1 MIVDTIDNWNLYF
14 TKESALYAGM
24 DFIKNFSEAGADGRY
39 EIKGKEI
46 YAVVQSYD
54 TQQAAGKKIE
64 SHKKFIDI
72 QYVLSGGEVIGWL
85 PAAGLTE
92 LSAYSEEKDV
102 LFYHPADIITPIIMV
117 PGTFA
122 IFFPQDAHQPGCMYR
137 QVEPVRKIV
146 VKVAYHLGGENTG
159 EIGGGFTAL

>member
-14 TKESALYAGM
+14 TKESPLYAGM
-24 DFIKNFSEAGADGRY
+24 GFIRNFSEAGADGCY
-39 EIKGKEI
+39 EIRGQEI
-46 YAVVQSYD
+46 YAIVQSYD

-72 QYVLSGGEVIGWL
+72 QYVLSGGEAIGWL
-85 PAAGLTE
+85 PVAGLKE

-102 LFYHPADIITPIIMV
+102 LFYHPADITPVIML

-122 IFFPQDAHQPGCMYR
+122 IFFPQDAHQPGCIYR

-146 VKVAYHLGGENTG
+146 VKVAYHLVEKNTG
-159 EIGGGFTAL
+159 EIGHIF